1 MVFTVGQ
8 LLLDTSVATTVSMI
22 TVFNPVFICVV
33 FLQISVLGKLGF
45 TVGTFEL
52 EFVVVR
58 SYVADAVAF
67 LGKFLI
73 TNFALIGF
81 LATVCLVVFADMTP
95 LSRSKPARSIRTLV
109 NISVTD
115 GLFWNRY
122 FLLSRGIHVN
132 RTVRAGPIISML
144 LVLEPI
150 GSGP

>member
-1 MVFTVGQ
+1 
-8 LLLDTSVATTVSMI
+8 MI

-33 FLQISVLGKLGF
+33 FLQISVLRKLGF

-81 LATVCLVVFADMTP
+81 LATVCLVMFADMTP
-95 LSRSKPARSIRTLV
+95 LSRSKLARSIRTFV
-109 NISVTD
+109 NISITN

-132 RTVRAGPIISML
+132 RIVRAGPIISML